1 MQAPNSPDSIRAVL
15 VDDEFL
21 ARENLSMLLEE
32 FCPGVQVVGMAG
44 GVTEGLEVI
53 QRSKP
58 DVVFLDIRMPSGSE
72 GFELLEQLPQRNFQ
86 VVFVTAFK
94 DFAIRAM
101 NASAVHYVL
110 KPIDIEDLQDAVTKV
125 QEVHQA
131 LGASEETRQDYGAS
145 LDELQRVIRSG
156 SAPKRITL
164 YHNKGF
170 RMVEASTIVR
180 LEAADN
186 CTRFFFQDGSSYL
199 DTKTLKI
206 YTELLGEQDFAR
218 IHKSHLINLAHL
230 REYINQQGH
239 FVRMSD
245 GSQVP
250 VARAKLS
257 HFLSLVKRM

>member
-1 MQAPNSPDSIRAVL
+1 MQTAKASDSIRVVL

-21 ARENLSMLLEE
+21 ARENLAMLLEE
-32 FCPGVQVVGMAG
+32 FCPSVEVVGKAG
-44 GVTEGLEVI
+44 GVEEALEVI
-53 QRSKP
+53 QRTSP
-58 DVVFLDIRMPSGSE
+58 DAVFLDIRMPSGSE
-72 GFELLEQLPQRNFQ
+72 GFDLLERLPKRNFQ
-86 VVFVTAFK
+86 VIFVTAFK

-101 NASAVHYVL
+101 NASAMHYVL
-110 KPIDIEDLQDAVTKV
+110 KPIDIEDLQDAVTKL
-125 QEVHQA
+125 QEVHLA
-131 LGASEETRQDYGAS
+131 INESDETREGYGAS

-170 RMVEASTIVR
+170 RMVDVASIVR

-186 CTRFFFQDGSSYL
+186 CTRFFFADGSSYL
-199 DTKTLKI
+199 DTKTLKV
-206 YTELLGEQDFAR
+206 YTDLLGEQEFAR
-218 IHKSHLINLAHL
+218 IHKSHLINLTHL
-230 REYINQQGH
+230 QEYLNQQGH

-257 HFLSLVKRM
+257 QFLSRVKRL